1 MPKNLILNLILT
13 RFGLNLVPKM
23 FFCGFY
29 LSQMLYIVASYQCM
43 QFQGKLITKNEK
55 MAKNLVSDLILATL
69 AQIWPQ
75 NFLWILPLL
84 DLRS

>member
-1 MPKNLILNLILT
+1 MPKNLILDFILT

-43 QFQGKLITKNEK
+43 QFQGKLMNQTWENGKK
-55 MAKNLVSDLILATL
+55 PGLGSDFGLFGPNLG
-69 AQIWPQ
+69 P
-75 NFLWILPLL
+75 
-84 DLRS
+84 